1 MLNNCL
7 SDFEML
13 SSPLNVGIPA
23 ACEIPAPVDG
33 ISHDNNVYHV
43 CFILTTHNYNM
54 RGYE

>member
-33 ISHDNNVYHV
+33 ISHNNNVYHV